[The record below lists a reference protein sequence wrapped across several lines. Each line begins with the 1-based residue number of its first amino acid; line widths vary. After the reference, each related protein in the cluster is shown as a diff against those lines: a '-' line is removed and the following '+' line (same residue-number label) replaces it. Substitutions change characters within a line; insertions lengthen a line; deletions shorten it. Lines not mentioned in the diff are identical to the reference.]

1 MSNFTF
7 SGSTNG
13 WSYGTNHSSI
23 KGDFLSTNSDREEIS
38 FAVSKSF
45 SNLTTS
51 YSTTYDLNN
60 DKTDK
65 ISESIGLEYTGTGYM
80 FQNCL
85 TILVEYK
92 NTAGDADRDL
102 LPEDSLYI
110 TFNFRNLGDYYYK
123 PTKETKILKK
133 NMR

>member
-1 MSNFTF
+1 
-7 SGSTNG
+7 
-13 WSYGTNHSSI
+13 
-23 KGDFLSTNSDREEIS
+23 
-38 FAVSKSF
+38 
-45 SNLTTS
+45 
-51 YSTTYDLNN
+51 
-60 DKTDK
+60 
-65 ISESIGLEYTGTGYM
+65 M

-110 TFNFRNLGDYYYK
+110 TFNFRNLGDYSYK